1 MRQNFHPVGVQLAAE
16 RRRAGLSQE
25 ALAARLGVT
34 RQAVSNWEGGKSQPD
49 LEMLKK
55 IAAQLSIPIE
65 YLIYGRPASRP
76 VPGRLQSPVGRLCR
90 GLAAAVYVVGL
101 VLGIRL
107 GSGAVQTGHDSVGFG
122 FSLAQALPC
131 WAAALVMGTV
141 LLGLAEVI
149 RLLERA
155 GGRESDPAD

>member
-25 ALAARLGVT
+25 ALAARLGGT

-76 VPGRLQSPVGRLCR
+76 VPGRLQSPVGRL
-90 GLAAAVYVVGL
+90 AAAVYVVGL

-107 GSGAVQTGHDSVGFG
+107 GSGAVQTGPDSVGFG

-155 GGRESDPAD
+155 GSRESDPAD

>member
-1 MRQNFHPVGVQLAAE
+1 
-16 RRRAGLSQE
+16 
-25 ALAARLGVT
+25 
-34 RQAVSNWEGGKSQPD
+34 
-49 LEMLKK
+49 MLKK

-76 VPGRLQSPVGRLCR
+76 DPGRLQSPVGRLCR

-107 GSGAVQTGHDSVGFG
+107 GSGAVQAGPDSVGFD

-131 WAAALVMGTV
+131 
-141 LLGLAEVI
+141 
-149 RLLERA
+149 
-155 GGRESDPAD
+155 

>member
-76 VPGRLQSPVGRLCR
+76 VPERLQSPVGRLCR

-101 VLGIRL
+101 VLG
-107 GSGAVQTGHDSVGFG
+107 SA
-122 FSLAQALPC
+122 
-131 WAAALVMGTV
+131 WAAEPFRPAPIPW
-141 LLGLAEVI
+141 ASAFPWP
-149 RLLERA
+149 RRCPA
-155 GGRESDPAD
+155 GQPPL